1 MCVRV
6 GLFTHQRNNV
16 CACRCVCVPVN
27 VRAGLFPS
35 GPNGTEVCISI
46 REALNEKPIQNNMYY
61 TRFAHIY

>member
-16 CACRCVCVPVN
+16 CACRCVCVPVY

-35 GPNGTEVCISI
+35 GLNGTEVCISI
-46 REALNEKPIQNNMYY
+46 REALNEIPIQNNMYY
-61 TRFAHIY
+61 TRFAHIF